1 MYLILYIITNLT
13 MYRMNSKNTISITE
27 ARKRIFDIADKVQA
41 AKTVFFLTQNGKA
54 KVVMMSVDEFDSWA
68 ETLDIMSDPEL
79 MKEIREAEDD
89 IKNKRWHKFTT
100 WEKMEKSLGWDKLGN
115 PNRKNVP
122 RENKKFGQKRV
133 KKGK

>member
-1 MYLILYIITNLT
+1 
-13 MYRMNSKNTISITE
+13 MYRMNSKNTLSITE
-27 ARKRIFDIADKVQA
+27 ARKRIFEIADKVQA

-54 KVVMMSVDEFDSWA
+54 KAVMMSVDEFDSWA

-100 WEKMEKSLGWDKLGN
+100 WEKMEKSLGWDKLSN
-115 PNRKNVP
+115 PQKKNVSSGSQ
-122 RENKKFGQKRV
+122 KLGQKRA